1 MRSVSGEVAV
11 GSWGFIGLAYGVA
24 AVAIGTF
31 FVLLRRRLRGA
42 AEELSALE
50 RDGSR
55 RTP

>member
-1 MRSVSGEVAV
+1 V

-31 FVLLRRRLRGA
+31 LVVLNRRLRGA

-50 RDGSR
+50 REGGR